1 MMNFDLPSIWAL
13 IIGFGLM
20 MYVFLDGFDLGIGLL
35 FPLVKNKH
43 ERDIMVNSVAPVWD
57 GNETWLVLG
66 GAGLLAAFPMAYSV
80 ILSALY
86 GPILVMLFGLILRG
100 VAFEFRFKATE
111 SHRPLWDKLFFVGSF
126 MATFAQ
132 GVAMGAVIIGFPVEN
147 GEFAGGSLDWLTP
160 FSLFT
165 GCSLLFAYGLL
176 GATWLV
182 VKTEHNLYKQMRKLI
197 KPLTILLALCML
209 GISIYTP
216 LINADV
222 KAMWFNW
229 SNIVYLAP
237 LPIITGIFVLLLL
250 GSVNSSKHYRP
261 FIYALCMLFMG
272 YLGLCISLWLNIIPP
287 SVSIY
292 EAAAPESSLKFTLV
306 GVVIIV
312 PFILAYTFWSYY
324 VFRGKVVDTDGY
336 H

>member
-1 MMNFDLPSIWAL
+1 MHFDLPTIWAFV
-13 IIGFGLM
+13 IGFGLM

-35 FPLVKNKH
+35 FPFIKDKH

-86 GPILVMLFGLILRG
+86 GPILLMLFGLILRG

-111 SHRPLWDKLFFVGSF
+111 SHRPMWDKLFFVGSL

-132 GVAMGAVIIGFPVEN
+132 GVAMGAVILGFQVEN
-147 GEFAGGSLDWLTP
+147 GEFAGGGLDWLSP

-165 GCSLLFAYGLL
+165 GFSLLFAYGLL
-176 GATWLV
+176 GVTWLV
-182 VKTEHNLYKQMRKLI
+182 IKTEHSLQKKMRALI
-197 KPLTILLALCML
+197 KPLTLLLAACMFI
-209 GISIYTP
+209 ISIYTP
-216 LINADV
+216 MINESVRDL
-222 KAMWFNW
+222 WFNL
-229 SNIVYLAP
+229 SNIIYLAP
-237 LPIITGIFVLLLL
+237 LPIFTATFAFLLM
-250 GSVNSSKHYRP
+250 GAAHSKEEYRA
-261 FIYALCMLFMG
+261 FICALCMLFLG
-272 YLGLCISLWLNIIPP
+272 YLGLCVSLWPNIIPP
-287 SVSIY
+287 SITVHQ
-292 EAAAPESSLKFTLV
+292 AAAPTSSLKFTLV
-306 GVVIIV
+306 GVVFIV
-312 PFILAYTFWSYY
+312 PVILIYTFWSYR

>member
-1 MMNFDLPSIWAL
+1 MHFDLPTIWAFV
-13 IIGFGLM
+13 IGFGLM

-35 FPLVKNKH
+35 FPFIKDKH

-86 GPILVMLFGLILRG
+86 GPILLMLFGLILRG

-111 SHRPLWDKLFFVGSF
+111 SHRPMWDKLFFIGSL

-132 GVAMGAVIIGFPVEN
+132 GVAMGAVILGFQVDN
-147 GEFAGGSLDWLTP
+147 GEFSGGGLDWLSP

-165 GCSLLFAYGLL
+165 GFSLLFAYGLL
-176 GATWLV
+176 GVTWLV
-182 VKTEHNLYKQMRKLI
+182 IKTEHGLQKKMRALI
-197 KPLTILLALCML
+197 KPLTLLLATCMFI
-209 GISIYTP
+209 ISLYTP
-216 LINADV
+216 MVNESVRDL
-222 KAMWFNW
+222 WFNL
-229 SNIVYLAP
+229 SNILYLAP
-237 LPIITGIFVLLLL
+237 LPVLTAAFAFLLM
-250 GSVNSSKHYRP
+250 GAAHSKVESRA
-261 FIYALCMLFMG
+261 FICTLCMLFLG
-272 YLGLCISLWLNIIPP
+272 YLGLCVSLWPNIIPP
-287 SVSIY
+287 GITIY
-292 EAAAPESSLKFTLV
+292 QAAAPASSLKFTLV
-306 GVVIIV
+306 GVVLIV
-312 PFILAYTFWSYY
+312 PVILIYTFWSYR

>member
-1 MMNFDLPSIWAL
+1 MYFDLPTIWAFV
-13 IIGFGLM
+13 IGFGLM

-35 FPLVKNKH
+35 FPFIKDEH

-86 GPILVMLFGLILRG
+86 GPILLMLFGLILRG

-111 SHRPLWDKLFFVGSF
+111 SHRPIWDKLFFVGSL

-132 GVAMGAVIIGFPVEN
+132 GVAMGAVIIGFQVDN
-147 GEFAGGSLDWLTP
+147 GEFAGGGLDWLSP

-165 GCSLLFAYGLL
+165 GFSLLFAYGLL
-176 GATWLV
+176 GVTWLV
-182 VKTEHNLYKQMRKLI
+182 VKTEHGLQKKMRTFI
-197 KPLTILLALCML
+197 KPLTLLLVACMFI
-209 GISIYTP
+209 ISIYTP
-216 LINADV
+216 MINDSV
-222 KAMWFNW
+222 RDLWFNV
-229 SNIVYLAP
+229 SNILYLAP
-237 LPIITGIFVLLLL
+237 LPIFTAIFALFLM
-250 GSVNSSKHYRP
+250 GAAHSKQEDRA
-261 FIYALCMLFMG
+261 FICALCMLFLG
-272 YLGLCISLWLNIIPP
+272 YLGLCISLWPNIIPP
-287 SVSIY
+287 GITIQQ
-292 EAAAPESSLKFTLV
+292 AAAPLSSLKFTLV
-306 GVVIIV
+306 GVVFIV
-312 PFILAYTFWSYY
+312 PVILIYTFWSYR